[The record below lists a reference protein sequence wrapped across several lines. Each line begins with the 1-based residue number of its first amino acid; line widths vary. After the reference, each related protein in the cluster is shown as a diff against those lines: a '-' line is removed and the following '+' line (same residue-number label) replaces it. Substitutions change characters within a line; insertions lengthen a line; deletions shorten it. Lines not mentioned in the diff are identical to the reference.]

1 MLNVPDVQASDLP
14 FLSCS
19 LLILLIWY
27 QCFTQ
32 YVSILS
38 QSKNYLK
45 TFHARHSTW
54 RHVNTVIAGTDRDA
68 FQNYERFNV

>member
-1 MLNVPDVQASDLP
+1 MP
-14 FLSCS
+14 
-19 LLILLIWY
+19 LIWY

-32 YVSILS
+32 SVSILS

-45 TFHARHSTW
+45 TVHARPSTW
-54 RHVNTVIAGTDRDA
+54 RHVNTVIAETDRDT